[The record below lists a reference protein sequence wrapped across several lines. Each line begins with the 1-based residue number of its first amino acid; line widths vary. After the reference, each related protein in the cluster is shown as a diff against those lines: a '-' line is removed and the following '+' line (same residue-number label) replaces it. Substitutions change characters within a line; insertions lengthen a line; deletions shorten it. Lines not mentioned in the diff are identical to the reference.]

1 VRVSDCTGIRLSSL
15 DPDEVF
21 TATRRALTGL
31 NPGTEIFD
39 TRRSN
44 QKFTAAGG
52 GPNGSLGGHKGNDFN
67 IKVKKVDKEGRA
79 RQDVNA
85 EAQVHVRWL

>member
-1 VRVSDCTGIRLSSL
+1 MSDCTGIRLSSL
-15 DPDEVF
+15 DPQQVF
-21 TATRRALTGL
+21 AATRRALTGL

-39 TRRSN
+39 KRSN

-52 GPNGSLGGHKGNDFN
+52 GLNGSLGGHKGNDFN
-67 IKVKKVDKEGRA
+67 IKVKRVDKEGRA